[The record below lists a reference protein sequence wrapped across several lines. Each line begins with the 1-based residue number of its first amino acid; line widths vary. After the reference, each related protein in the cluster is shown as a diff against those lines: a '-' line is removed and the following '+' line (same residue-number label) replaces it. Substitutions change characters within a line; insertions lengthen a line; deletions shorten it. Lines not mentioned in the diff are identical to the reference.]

1 MEYQKIINMLD
12 DTTNQ
17 PFKFRTRNWVEIN
30 DESKGRY
37 DNSNIRF
44 KTFIIRSN
52 LCGYSDAYILVK
64 GTITVQNTAAA
75 DVAVNNTHK
84 KVIFKNCAPFT
95 DCITEIN
102 NTQTDDDQKID
113 IVMPMYNLTEYSD
126 AYLETPGSLWQ
137 YYGDEPSLDNNRNI
151 IDFPVDNKNSN
162 LNRKQEDKQ
171 ETVVQKMLEQ

>member
-1 MEYQKIINMLD
+1 MEYQKIINLSD
-12 DTTNQ
+12 DTSDQ
-17 PFKFRTRNWVEIN
+17 PFRFRTGNWIEIN
-30 DESKGRY
+30 VESKGRY

-44 KTFIIRSN
+44 KTSIIRSN

-113 IVMPMYNLTEYSD
+113 IVMPMYNLIEYSD
-126 AYLETPGSLWQ
+126 AYSETPGSLWQ

-162 LNRKQEDKQ
+162 LNRKQEDKH